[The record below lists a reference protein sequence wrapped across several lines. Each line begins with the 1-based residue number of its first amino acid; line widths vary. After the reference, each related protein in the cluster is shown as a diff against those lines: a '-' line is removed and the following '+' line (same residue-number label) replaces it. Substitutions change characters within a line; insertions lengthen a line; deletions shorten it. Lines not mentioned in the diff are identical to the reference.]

1 MTTNEQWTLDM
12 DAGPI
17 FLQIGRNVRA
27 LLARAE
33 LKPGDKLP
41 SARDLAQRLG
51 VNPNTVVHAYS
62 QLEADGVIETKR
74 GLGTFIREDAPVTVM
89 QREMLQTAAESF
101 VTETTRLGVP
111 RDEALAVLKEVF
123 DAGTPR

>member
-1 MTTNEQWTLDM
+1 MTINEQWTLDM

-17 FLQIGRNVRA
+17 FLQIGRNVRT

-101 VTETTRLGVP
+101 VTETARLGVP

>member
-1 MTTNEQWTLDM
+1 MTTQEQWTLDM

-17 FLQIGRNVRA
+17 FLQIGQNVRA

-33 LKPGDKLP
+33 LMPGDKLP

-74 GLGTFIREDAPVTVM
+74 GLGTFVREDAPVTVM
-89 QREMLQTAAESF
+89 QREMLQAAAEGF
-101 VTETTRLGVP
+101 ATEITRLGVP

-123 DAGTPR
+123 DAGTTR